1 LISFPIAFQ
10 KVVGPQT
17 AEAIGNMVANLLSPF
32 LGEGSTPFAGV
43 VDGGDIASVKFTSK
57 KLNCA
62 EPIKDNTC
70 ICHKLNNI
78 IKTMVGDYLEEHYLN
93 DWRTFIKRIHKSNPF
108 SEEWDRCCQLL
119 HNEKKCLQIDTQTRW
134 SSTVK
139 MLEKAVSV
147 KEAVSTMF
155 SQYSTKKDEEQAA
168 IPNWGD
174 SNSEA
179 WTILGQ
185 VVELF
190 MPSVQAISRLEGESY
205 VTQSLILL
213 EICLIEKNIKDLQKK
228 YPESKHKQLNVIMK
242 DLQNSINQLWDDL
255 PIDTVIASILDPRT
269 KFFDK
274 IPENEITNALK
285 TLKKEFYD
293 LDLNDDQSK
302 VRAEEEKNP
311 FEDLLSPNSGTRN
324 KSSKNNRWN
333 EELNLYKKE
342 DKLNISSDPLLWWK
356 LNEIR
361 FPGLAK
367 LARLYLSVPAS
378 QASCERLFS
387 VARNDITDKRTRMLP
402 DLVEALIF
410 IARRKDLRSEYQL

>member
-1 LISFPIAFQ
+1 
-10 KVVGPQT
+10 
-17 AEAIGNMVANLLSPF
+17 
-32 LGEGSTPFAGV
+32 
-43 VDGGDIASVKFTSK
+43 
-57 KLNCA
+57 
-62 EPIKDNTC
+62 
-70 ICHKLNNI
+70 
-78 IKTMVGDYLEEHYLN
+78 
-93 DWRTFIKRIHKSNPF
+93 
-108 SEEWDRCCQLL
+108 
-119 HNEKKCLQIDTQTRW
+119 
-134 SSTVK
+134 VK